1 MKKLF
6 ISGCILAGLMV
17 PAVSS
22 AGCGHCEALFDRHDA
37 HIKRVA
43 ESKRAAE
50 LKKAQDQYL
59 LDKWDAEDQRQEI
72 IENQD
77 KMLREIRRSRMNDM
91 DRLRDSMMH
100 GDSDEIMNTLLN
112 MD

>member
-6 ISGCILAGLMV
+6 ISGCILAGLIV
-17 PAVSS
+17 PATVS

-37 HIKRVA
+37 HLKRVA

-50 LKKAQDQYL
+50 LKKAQDQYQM
-59 LDKWDAEDQRQEI
+59 DQWENEEQHQEI
-72 IENQD
+72 LENQD

-91 DRLRDSMMH
+91 DRLRDDDAS
-100 GDSDEIMNTLLN
+100 IRI
-112 MD
+112 

>member
-22 AGCGHCEALFDRHDA
+22 AGCGNNACGYIFDRHNA
-37 HIKRVA
+37 HLKRVEESRRA
-43 ESKRAAE
+43 EE
-50 LKKAQDQYL
+50 LKKAQEQYQMDQ
-59 LDKWDAEDQRQEI
+59 WENEEQQQEI
-72 IENQD
+72 LENQD

-91 DRLRDSMMH
+91 DRLRD
-100 GDSDEIMNTLLN
+100 DDAPI
-112 MD
+112 